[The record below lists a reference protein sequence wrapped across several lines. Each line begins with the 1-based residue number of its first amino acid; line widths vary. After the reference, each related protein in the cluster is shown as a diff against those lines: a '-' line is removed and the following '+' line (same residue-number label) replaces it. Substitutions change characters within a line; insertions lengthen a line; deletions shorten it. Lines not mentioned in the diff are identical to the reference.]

1 MLCVKDA
8 SGFLTNVDGYFGFDQ
23 YFLVTFF
30 LVLHSWIWSLSEG
43 SQLVISL
50 EGRIQTR

>member
-23 YFLVTFF
+23 YFLFIF
-30 LVLHSWIWSLSEG
+30 LLFYTPGFGPFLRVAS
-43 SQLVISL
+43 
-50 EGRIQTR
+50 